1 MKKMRI
7 LLPFIAALFIASLS
21 AAQACTVS
29 IALGITPDGSDAKV
43 VQAYSF
49 DCKAGSYSGQA
60 TNVRLNLPWQVKEV
74 SVSDAKGMLLPA
86 PLDPEFYKLTRE
98 GAFSAVSINPRNAI
112 LLAPFGNA
120 YSLST
125 SYTIHGAIAA
135 IGDTSKLLPKD
146 ILVLPSLRVDSER
159 ATTSFTPDVS
169 SYQVT
174 LNLPEGA
181 ELRASG
187 KCTLKDN
194 VITCPVLDSA
204 GISELELAWRDKTVP
219 EKLMA
224 KGWPWFV
231 LSLKSSLG
239 GIFGSLG

>member
-1 MKKMRI
+1 MRALLSMITI
-7 LLPFIAALFIASLS
+7 LLIASLS
-21 AAQACTVS
+21 AAEACSVTIGLDV
-29 IALGITPDGSDAKV
+29 TPDGTDARV

-49 DCKAGSYSGQA
+49 DCRSNAYSGQA
-60 TNVRLNLPWQVKEV
+60 TNVRLNLPWRIEEI
-74 SVSDAKGMLLPA
+74 SVSDSKGLLLPA
-86 PLDPEFYKLTRE
+86 PLDPEFYKFTVQDSS
-98 GAFSAVSINPRNAI
+98 SALSVIPRNAI
-112 LLAPFGNA
+112 LLAPFGST

-125 SYTIHGAIAA
+125 SYTVPDV
-135 IGDTSKLLPKD
+135 IGILEDTSKLLPRN
-146 ILVLPSLRVDSER
+146 IIVLPGLRIDSDR
-159 ATTSFTPDVS
+159 TTTSFTPDVS

-204 GISELELAWRDKTVP
+204 GIAELEISWRDKTMP
-219 EKLMA
+219 EKLMR
-224 KGWPWFV
+224 KGWPWFI

-239 GIFGSLG
+239 GIFGFLG

>member
-1 MKKMRI
+1 MNRFF
-7 LLPFIAALFIASLS
+7 PFIAILLIASLS
-21 AAQACTVS
+21 AAEPCSVAIGLDV
-29 IALGITPDGSDAKV
+29 TPDGTDAKV

-49 DCKAGSYSGQA
+49 DCKTGAYSGQA
-60 TNVRLNLPWQVKEV
+60 TNVRLNLPWRIEEV
-74 SVSDAKGMLLPA
+74 AVSDPKGLLLPA
-86 PLDPEFYKLTRE
+86 PLDPEFYKFTVQDSS
-98 GAFSAVSINPRNAI
+98 SALSIIPRNAI
-112 LLAPFGNA
+112 ILAPFGNS

-125 SYTIHGAIAA
+125 SYTIPDVITVLE
-135 IGDTSKLLPKD
+135 DTSKLLPKN
-146 ILVLPSLRVDSER
+146 IIVLPGIRIDSDR
-159 ATTSFTPDVS
+159 TTTSFTPDVS

-204 GISELELAWRDKTVP
+204 GISELEIAWRDKTMP
-219 EKLMA
+219 EKLMR
-224 KGWPWFV
+224 KGWPWFI

-239 GIFGSLG
+239 GIFGFLG